1 MKKILVIL
9 ESRASYGYS
18 KNLINFL
25 KNEKKIKVKT
35 LVTGTHLCKELG
47 LSINNIIK
55 DKIKIDYKLSFD
67 KENFSNGIGKLI
79 SSFSKILKIFK
90 PNIVIIFGDR
100 VELMGIAISCCYSNN
115 IALAHVQAGDRSGH
129 IDDMTRMSLAKLS
142 HIHFPATQK
151 AQERLISLGE
161 DKKRIFLVGAPQLD
175 DIELDK
181 ILKKKNILIHK
192 KKVNLS
198 EEYVILLQ
206 HPVFKDQK
214 NSDEIYKK
222 TINALKKINYKTYI
236 IYPNYDPG
244 YKKIIDIIKKQ
255 RIKNIEIFKNLN
267 RQDFLAL
274 AAHSSALVGN
284 SSSGI
289 LESPSLK
296 IPVVNIGD
304 RQQFREQNK
313 NILNAEYNE
322 KDIYLKIK
330 KAINMKKK
338 IKNIKNLHG
347 DGKSSKRIFRIL
359 KKIKINKFILNKNT
373 TY

>member
-1 MKKILVIL
+1 M
-9 ESRASYGYS
+9 
-18 KNLINFL
+18 
-25 KNEKKIKVKT
+25 NE
-35 LVTGTHLCKELG
+35 
-47 LSINNIIK
+47 
-55 DKIKIDYKLSFD
+55 
-67 KENFSNGIGKLI
+67 
-79 SSFSKILKIFK
+79 
-90 PNIVIIFGDR
+90 
-100 VELMGIAISCCYSNN
+100 
-115 IALAHVQAGDRSGH
+115 
-129 IDDMTRMSLAKLS
+129 
-142 HIHFPATQK
+142 
-151 AQERLISLGE
+151 
-161 DKKRIFLVGAPQLD
+161 
-175 DIELDK
+175 
-181 ILKKKNILIHK
+181 
-192 KKVNLS
+192 
-198 EEYVILLQ
+198 
-206 HPVFKDQK
+206 
-214 NSDEIYKK
+214 
-222 TINALKKINYKTYI
+222 TYI